1 MQQPTPDLAIVD
13 GIPQSE
19 VYNRM
24 QPTDQLHVVIGAGGG
39 AGKAIVRELVA
50 RELPVRAVNRS
61 GDADVPAGV
70 ECVAGDAMDLASM
83 EAACEDASVIYHA
96 VNVPYPQWQ
105 AMLPTIMDNL
115 ITSAEAEEARLVY
128 VDNLYMYGK
137 VDGPMSESTPVNP
150 CSRKGQ
156 LRADLAAT
164 LLAADEQGRVQA
176 VIARGSDFYGPGV
189 FNAGLGEI
197 VLAPALLGKTANA
210 VGDLDMPHTY
220 TYIDDFAKA
229 VVTLGTRDEALG
241 KVWHTPNAE
250 AQSTRQMLEMIFEEA
265 GQTPNYRTAPG
276 YILTGMGIFNPVI
289 RELKE
294 MVYQFEIPFIVD
306 SSRYDR
312 TFGDVTP
319 TPQHEGIVQTV
330 AWYKGVAA

>member
-1 MQQPTPDLAIVD
+1 MQQTTPDFAVPD
-13 GIPQSE
+13 GSPQSKRHE
-19 VYNRM
+19 HM
-24 QPTDQLHVVIGAGGG
+24 QPTNKLHVVYGAGGG

-50 RELPVRAVNRS
+50 RGLPVRAVNRS
-61 GDADVPAGV
+61 GDADVPAGA
-70 ECVAGDAMDLASM
+70 ERVAGDAMDLAATR
-83 EAACEDASVIYHA
+83 AACQGASVIYHA

-105 AMLPTIMDNL
+105 ETLPTIMDNF
-115 ITSAEAEEARLVY
+115 IATAEAEDASLVY

-137 VDGPMSESTPVNP
+137 VDGPMRENTPVNP
-150 CSRKGQ
+150 CSRKGR

-164 LLAADEQGRVQA
+164 LLAADEQGRVRA

-189 FNAGLGEI
+189 FNAGLGEL

-210 VGDLDMPHTY
+210 FGDLDMPHTY

-229 VVTLGTRDEALG
+229 VVTLGTQDEALG

-265 GQTPNYRTAPG
+265 GQKANYRSAPG

-306 SSRYDR
+306 SSKYDR

-319 TPQHEGIVQTV
+319 TPQREGVAQTV